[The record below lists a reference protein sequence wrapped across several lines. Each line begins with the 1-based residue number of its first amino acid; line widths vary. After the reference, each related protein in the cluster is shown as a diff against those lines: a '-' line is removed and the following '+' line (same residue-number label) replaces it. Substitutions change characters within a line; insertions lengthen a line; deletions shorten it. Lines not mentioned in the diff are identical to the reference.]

1 MHGDTACYGALVSTG
16 PISSYQY
23 LHHQGNWGTLL
34 EGDSPA
40 AMRYT
45 ECKVSN
51 NYTNLYDLESMN
63 SAPTVPNFDGT
74 IQEPYLIISKIPMLL
89 LNDTWGNTVGYSSN
103 IPSHNQREVIEAC
116 IASIKAGYKLK
127 PEKLAKILQ
136 APDHR
141 LYPCR
146 YIIDQDEWLNIMST
160 GNGKVT
166 SAMVFEAI
174 DDGIHIT
181 AIPHGAKLQDF
192 LNKYDKISDKH
203 DVVRET
209 IDRTQSDIVDITVIF
224 KRTNGKNAELNQK
237 FVDDLV
243 QSTKTNV
250 FYKVLCC
257 KQIENETISLGDGS
271 TWELLQLGLD
281 EIINEHN
288 LQRRKYKLISLKN
301 QIVKIDR
308 SILIEM
314 LKLEISKDPDRFF
327 KIITEAKSTSDAI
340 TECSKRKEYNYER
353 DIIEYVVKNSTF
365 DSFINKNEKIKDE
378 LEKLKA
384 QKKKIEDRIQNID
397 EYLIEELKAIPQVE
411 RRSEVET
418 FKLDKVD

>member
-1 MHGDTACYGALVSTG
+1 
-16 PISSYQY
+16 
-23 LHHQGNWGTLL
+23 
-34 EGDSPA
+34 
-40 AMRYT
+40 MRYT

-51 NYTNLYDLESMN
+51 NYTHLYDLESM
-63 SAPTVPNFDGT
+63 SMAPTVPNFDGT
-74 IQEPYLIISKIPMLL
+74 VQEPYFIVTKIPLLL

-103 IPSHNQREVIEAC
+103 IPAHNQREVIEAC

-181 AIPHGAKLQDF
+181 AIPHGSKLQDF
-192 LNKYDKISDKH
+192 LNKYDKISEKY
-203 DVVRET
+203 DVVREI
-209 IDRTQSDIVDITVIF
+209 IDRTQSDVVDITIIF
-224 KRTNGKNAELNQK
+224 KRSTGKNAELNQK
-237 FVDDLV
+237 FVDELV
-243 QSTKTNV
+243 NSTKVNV

-257 KQIENETISLGDGS
+257 KQIENETLSLGDGS
-271 TWELLQLGLD
+271 TWELLQVGLD

-288 LQRRKYKLISLKN
+288 IRRKKYKLLSLKQ
-301 QIVKIDR
+301 QIIKLDR

-314 LKLEISKDPDRFF
+314 FKLEISKDSDKFF
-327 KIITEAKSTSDAI
+327 KIITEAKSTAEAI
-340 TECSKRKEYNYER
+340 TECKEYNFER

-365 DSFINKNEKIKDE
+365 DSFVNKNEKIKDE
-378 LEKLKA
+378 LEKLRS
-384 QKKKIEDRIQNID
+384 QKKKIEDRIENID
-397 EYLIEELKAIPQVE
+397 AYLIEELKAIPQIE
-411 RRSEVET
+411 RKSEVET